1 VGKEGG
7 MTKQNLYKSDIAL
20 WSEDM
25 ARLLRE
31 RRFDE
36 VDVENVAEEIES
48 LGRSDKQQLENRII
62 EIIEHLLKLD
72 LMTGDDRTRNERGW
86 NNSIRE
92 QQRRIARLFKESPS
106 LRTMLTPEFLEECY
120 QEGVKSYAASDFG
133 CYANAPRE
141 CPFTWEEIL
150 AGLEEQKA

>member
-1 VGKEGG
+1 
-7 MTKQNLYKSDIAL
+7 MTKQSLYTSDIAL
-20 WSEDM
+20 WSEEM

-72 LMTGDDRTRNERGW
+72 LMTGDDRTRNMGRDPG
-86 NNSIRE
+86 
-92 QQRRIARLFKESPS
+92 
-106 LRTMLTPEFLEECY
+106 RTGRAKGAVTD
-120 QEGVKSYAASDFG
+120 A
-133 CYANAPRE
+133 
-141 CPFTWEEIL
+141 EIIFS
-150 AGLEEQKA
+150 